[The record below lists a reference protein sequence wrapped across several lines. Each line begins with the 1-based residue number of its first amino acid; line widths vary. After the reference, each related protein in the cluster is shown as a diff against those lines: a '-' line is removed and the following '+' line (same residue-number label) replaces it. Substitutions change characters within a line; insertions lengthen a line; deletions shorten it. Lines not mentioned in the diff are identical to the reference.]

1 MLMILAPPAGD
12 AFNFSKFLG
21 VQDIQCLPPLVTQE
35 MQANL
40 IDSCGYGNIS
50 GLHIFLDPGHRTS
63 DHTAA
68 S

>member
-12 AFNFSKFLG
+12 AFNFSKFSN
-21 VQDIQCLPPLVTQE
+21 VQDIQCLPPLVTEE

-40 IDSCGYGNIS
+40 IDSCGYGNIP
-50 GLHIFLDPGHRTS
+50 GLHIFLDSDHRTS
-63 DHTAA
+63 DHSAA